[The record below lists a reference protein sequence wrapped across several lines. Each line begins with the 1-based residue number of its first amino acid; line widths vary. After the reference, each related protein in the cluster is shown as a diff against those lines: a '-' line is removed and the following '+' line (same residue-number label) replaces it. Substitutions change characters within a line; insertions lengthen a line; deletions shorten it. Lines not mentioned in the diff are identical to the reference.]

1 MNEVHIR
8 RERGFGY
15 LARKISIFPPT
26 EKFRMKIYALLVS
39 ALLTTNVFAQ
49 TKPSA
54 PPAPITYGRTIA
66 NEKNLFAADQKHDMD
81 AIKSMVANDFIDL
94 NKDGSSEDKA
104 ALLKEIPTIKLL
116 HYEQK
121 NFRVVSMGPYAYS
134 ISYDSDATVLGADGK
149 ETHAQ
154 NGLNTVWIWRD
165 GRWQI
170 LLHCRGEQKILS
182 GK

>member
-1 MNEVHIR
+1 MRLH
-8 RERGFGY
+8 
-15 LARKISIFPPT
+15 
-26 EKFRMKIYALLVS
+26 ALLGLG
-39 ALLTTNVFAQ
+39 LLATTAFAQ

-54 PPAPITYGRTIA
+54 PPAAITYSQAIA
-66 NEKNLFAADQKHDMD
+66 NEKDLFAADQKHDMD
-81 AIKSMVANDFIDL
+81 AIKFMVADDFIDL

-121 NFRVVSMGPYAYS
+121 DFRVVSMGPYAYS

>member
-1 MNEVHIR
+1 M
-8 RERGFGY
+8 
-15 LARKISIFPPT
+15 
-26 EKFRMKIYALLVS
+26 MKLHAILGLG
-39 ALLTTNVFAQ
+39 LLTTTAFAQ

-54 PPAPITYGRTIA
+54 PPAPITYDQAVI
-66 NEKNLFAADQKHDMD
+66 NEKDLFAADRKHDMD
-81 AIKSMVANDFIDL
+81 AIKSMVADDFIDL
-94 NKDGSSEDKA
+94 NKDGTSEDKG

-165 GRWQI
+165 SRWQI
-170 LLHCRGEQKILS
+170 LLHCRGEQKMLS

>member
-1 MNEVHIR
+1 
-8 RERGFGY
+8 
-15 LARKISIFPPT
+15 
-26 EKFRMKIYALLVS
+26 MKIYALFGT
-39 ALLTTNVFAQ
+39 ALLAVTAFAQ
-49 TKPSA
+49 TKPAA
-54 PPAPITYGRTIA
+54 PPAPITYDQAIA
-66 NEKNLFAADQKHDMD
+66 NEKDLFAADQKHDMD
-81 AIKSMVANDFIDL
+81 AIKSMVADDFIDL

-104 ALLKEIPTIKLL
+104 SLLKEIPTIKLL

-170 LLHCRGEQKILS
+170 LLHCRGEQEILS